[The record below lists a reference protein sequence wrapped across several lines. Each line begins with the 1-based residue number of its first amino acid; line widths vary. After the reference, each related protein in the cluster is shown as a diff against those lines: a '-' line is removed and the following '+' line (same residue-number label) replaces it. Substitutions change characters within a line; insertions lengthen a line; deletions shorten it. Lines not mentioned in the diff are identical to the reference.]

1 MNINFKKEARKLAS
15 EYNIPIQD
23 MENILRSMYIED
35 VDPTEENIQEY
46 YNNFDRRAI
55 NIKVSKN
62 TQRIL
67 NNLKEGRET
76 YEDVILRKITGDE

>member
-1 MNINFKKEARKLAS
+1 MKLSKQDLINIK
-15 EYNIPIQD
+15 
-23 MENILRSMYIED
+23 RSMILEGI
-35 VDPTEENIQEY
+35 DPTEENMKEY
-46 YNNFDRRAI
+46 LEQYDSRSI

-76 YEDVILRKITGDE
+76 YEDVILKIATKEKL

>member
-15 EYNIPIQD
+15 GYNIPIQD

-46 YNNFDRRAI
+46 YNNFDGRAI